1 MHCVLGQK
9 SDFFLATY
17 RGAATTRISNTFGM
31 RIYTSTIALLC
42 FAVLG
47 INAPAQA
54 SAPYDAASVK
64 FAEMMI
70 PHHQQAVLISKW
82 ALKQGSNSTV
92 KKLAARIISEQ
103 TPEVAQMKRWVSK
116 NAMTGMELD
125 MSMQGIVSAAD
136 LSKLRAATGKKF
148 DGLYLVDMTLHHQG
162 AIAMARGLVTSKNSE
177 VAALAKAIVS
187 GQRAEITEMHRI
199 MVTGK

>member
-1 MHCVLGQK
+1 VWGYQ
-9 SDFFLATY
+9 SDFFSATY
-17 RGAATTRISNTFGM
+17 RGALATGIGDTFGM
-31 RIYTSTIALLC
+31 KLSRSTIIVLC

-47 INAPAQA
+47 ITAPAQA

-82 ALKQGSNSTV
+82 ALKQGSNTAV

-103 TPEVAQMKRWVSK
+103 TPEVAQMKKWE
-116 NAMTGMELD
+116 AMSAMSGMQMG
-125 MSMQGIVSAAD
+125 MSMPGIVSRAD
-136 LSKLRAATGKKF
+136 LSKLKAAAGKKF
-148 DGLYLVDMTLHHQG
+148 DRLYLVAMTLHHRG
-162 AIAMARGLVTSKNSE
+162 AIAMARALIASKNSE
-177 VAALAKAIVS
+177 VSALAKAIVS

-199 MVTGK
+199 MVTGS